1 LSTHAAAVAAP
12 QPVLAKRD
20 AIGLIVGLVIGA
32 GIFTLPAL
40 VAKSTTDPY
49 VVYGLWLAGG
59 LLSIIGALCYA
70 ELATTYP
77 NAGGDYFF
85 LQRAW
90 GPNVSFLFAWAR
102 VAVVTTGSIAFLAFT
117 FGDYATKILSLGP
130 WSSSI
135 YAALS
140 VLALTAINILGI
152 REGSSTQNILTVLEV
167 LGVVAI
173 IVAGLALVAPVTGSA
188 PAVNPN
194 DWKPTIGLALVFVLF
209 AYGGWNEAAYIS
221 AELKDKRAI
230 VGALVWSLVIVTVL
244 YLLINIAYVRGLGLW
259 GVAGSKTV
267 AAELLDRTLGSAG
280 AIMISVIVAI
290 SALTSINATIIVG
303 ARSNFALGRDFPIFS
318 WLGRWEAASGT
329 PRNGLI
335 VQCVVSLILIGLGTA
350 TRQGLQTMVDYTAPV
365 FWFFFLMVGIGL
377 FVLRAKDPD
386 IERPFK
392 VPLYPITPFIF
403 CAMCAYLLYSALDY
417 AGTGMIAGVGVLV
430 FGLAPLFASKKQ
442 SGLAW
447 LFALIGLAIIA
458 MAFPS
463 VRALLLGG
471 K

>member
-1 LSTHAAAVAAP
+1 MSTNAAATAAP
-12 QPVLAKRD
+12 QQVLEKRD

-40 VAKSTTDPY
+40 VAKSTTDPM

-59 LLSIIGALCYA
+59 VLSIIGALCYA

-90 GPNVSFLFAWAR
+90 GPNVAFLFAWAR

-130 WSSSI
+130 WSSPI
-135 YAALS
+135 YAALA

-173 IVAGLALVAPVTGSA
+173 IVAGLALVAPATGSA
-188 PAVNPN
+188 PAVNPT
-194 DWKPTIGLALVFVLF
+194 DWKPSLGLALVFVLF

-221 AELKDKRAI
+221 AELKERRAI
-230 VGALVWSLVIVTVL
+230 VGALVWSLVIVTLL
-244 YLLINIAYVRGLGLW
+244 YLLINIAYIRGLGLW

-303 ARSNFALGRDFPIFS
+303 ARSNFALGRDFPIFA
-318 WLGRWEAASGT
+318 WLGRWEVASGT

-335 VQCVVSLILIGLGTA
+335 VQCIVSLVLIGLGTA

-377 FVLRAKDPD
+377 FVLRAKDPN

-392 VPLYPITPFIF
+392 VPLYPITPLIF

-417 AGTGMIAGVGVLV
+417 AGTGMIAGVGVLA
-430 FGLAPLFASKKQ
+430 FGLAPLFASRKQ
-442 SGLAW
+442 TGLAW
-447 LFALIGLAIIA
+447 LSGLIGLVIIA

-463 VRALLLGG
+463 MRALILGG